1 MIALLQEL
9 PKQMKAAQGK
19 NYGDIDEMLTVEES
33 VRVPNL
39 KKEDD
44 DEALFES
51 SAKANGINS
60 MIKKSNKS

>member
-1 MIALLQEL
+1 MIASLQEL

-39 KKEDD
+39 KKRR
-44 DEALFES
+44 
-51 SAKANGINS
+51 
-60 MIKKSNKS
+60 